1 MAYFFCKFITPRKDF
16 LKTMSAD
23 EAKLLKAHGEYLQE
37 LLEHGR
43 VVAHGPVVEPQG
55 GFGLSL
61 FDVEDENELSEL
73 TAQDPMIL
81 AGVGARY
88 DTFPMIQLRYRGNL
102 GDSMLCGTLT
112 RADSH
117 ERIRFFEARRPL

>member
-23 EAKLLKAHGEYLQE
+23 EAKLLKAHGEYLQG
-37 LLEHGR
+37 LLEQGR

-61 FDVEDENELSEL
+61 FDVEGENELSEL
-73 TAQDPMIL
+73 TAKDPMIL

-88 DTFPMIQLRYRGNL
+88 DIFPMIQLRYRRN
-102 GDSMLCGTLT
+102 
-112 RADSH
+112 
-117 ERIRFFEARRPL
+117 

>member
-37 LLEHGR
+37 LLEQGR

-61 FDVEDENELSEL
+61 FDVEDENQLSDL

-88 DTFPMIQLRYRGNL
+88 DTFPMIQLRYRRN
-102 GDSMLCGTLT
+102 
-112 RADSH
+112 
-117 ERIRFFEARRPL
+117 

>member
-23 EAKLLKAHGEYLQE
+23 EAKLLKAHGEYLQG
-37 LLEHGR
+37 LLEQGR

-61 FDVEDENELSEL
+61 LRWNQLSEL

-88 DTFPMIQLRYRGNL
+88 DTFPMLQLRYRRN
-102 GDSMLCGTLT
+102 
-112 RADSH
+112 
-117 ERIRFFEARRPL
+117 

>member
-37 LLEHGR
+37 LLEQGR

-55 GFGLSL
+55 
-61 FDVEDENELSEL
+61 
-73 TAQDPMIL
+73 
-81 AGVGARY
+81 
-88 DTFPMIQLRYRGNL
+88 
-102 GDSMLCGTLT
+102 
-112 RADSH
+112 
-117 ERIRFFEARRPL
+117 

>member
-23 EAKLLKAHGEYLQE
+23 EAKLLKAHGEYLQG
-37 LLEHGR
+37 LLEQGR

-61 FDVEDENELSEL
+61 FDVEDGKR
-73 TAQDPMIL
+73 TI
-81 AGVGARY
+81 
-88 DTFPMIQLRYRGNL
+88 
-102 GDSMLCGTLT
+102 
-112 RADSH
+112 RADGAGPDDPGWSWSSLRH
-117 ERIRFFEARRPL
+117 IPDDPAPLPEKLR